1 MTTTCYF
8 DEKKALGS
16 NSDTITSELIYY
28 WMIALNIPVEFE
40 KWHLNRLITL
50 IKICNVKNNPKKMS
64 KGELMR
70 RNKAMNAARK
80 KRFNTKG

>member
-1 MTTTCYF
+1 MTATCFF

-50 IKICNVKNNPKKMS
+50 IKICNVKNNPKKMG

-80 KRFNTKG
+80 KRLNTKG